1 MSRPVF
7 TWTRTSE
14 TPAVGTPAVGTP
26 AVGVPAVGT
35 QAGGTRAEE
44 YAERLIR
51 GRRATRAFRP
61 DPVPGDVLRAI
72 FSLAGAAPSNSN
84 AQPWRVEIV
93 GGSRRDRLADAL
105 RAAHAERHVSAD
117 YPYSEDMYAPVH
129 QERRAAFGADLY
141 GALGIGP
148 DDHPARAAY
157 DAESTGFYGAPHAAF
172 LFVTG
177 DGGPRLAADVGVY
190 LQTLL
195 LAMTAYGVASCPQ
208 GLLSFYADTVRDEL
222 RVDEGKLLVGVSFGY
237 ADEAAPVNQVGTG
250 RAPLEVTTTFHG

>member
-1 MSRPVF
+1 MSGPVS
-7 TWTRTSE
+7 TQIRTSE
-14 TPAVGTPAVGTP
+14 IPTGGTQTDGTPTW
-26 AVGVPAVGT
+26 
-35 QAGGTRAEE
+35 E
-44 YAERLIR
+44 YAEQLIR

-61 DPVPGDVLRAI
+61 DPVPEDVLRAV

-93 GGSRRDRLADAL
+93 GGARRDRLADAL
-105 RAAHAERHVSAD
+105 RAAHAERRVTAD

-129 QERRAAFGADLY
+129 QERRAAFGAGLY
-141 GALGIGP
+141 RALGIGP

-157 DAESTGFYGAPHAAF
+157 DAESMGFYGAPHAAF

-177 DGGPRLAADVGVY
+177 DGGPRLAADAGAY

-222 RVDEGKLLVGVSFGY
+222 RVDEGKLLVGISFGY
-237 ADEAAPVNQVGTG
+237 ADENAPVNRVATG
-250 RAPLEVTTTFHG
+250 RAALEATTTFHS

>member
-1 MSRPVF
+1 MSGPAFPR
-7 TWTRTSE
+7 THTSE
-14 TPAVGTPAVGTP
+14 TPVGGAPT
-26 AVGVPAVGT
+26 
-35 QAGGTRAEE
+35 GGTRTRE

-61 DPVPGDVLRAI
+61 DPVPEDVVRAV

-93 GGSRRDRLADAL
+93 GGARRDRLADAL
-105 RAAHAERHVSAD
+105 RTAHAERRVTAD

-129 QERRAAFGADLY
+129 QERRAAFGAGLY
-141 GALGIGP
+141 GALGLGP

-157 DAESTGFYGAPHAAF
+157 DAESMGFYGAPHAAF

-177 DGGPRLAADVGVY
+177 DGGPRLAADVGAY

-222 RVDEGKLLVGVSFGY
+222 RVDEGKLLVGISFGY
-237 ADEAAPVNQVGTG
+237 ADENAPVNRFAAD
-250 RAPLEVTTTFHG
+250 RAALEATTTFHR